1 MPVTSQHVTGF
12 VVGLGVA
19 AAGFYFYKMNQKQV
33 DAWLESQ
40 GVHLPGASA
49 SDYSSMTL
57 EELVRQKENLEDLI
71 AEREYA
77 AEQKPAKQNRG
88 QEASPQGKCGPARRR
103 GSPRRRL
110 PPDRPG
116 LDMPCCCT

>member
-33 DAWLESQ
+33 DTWLESQ
-40 GVHLPGASA
+40 GVHLPGSSA

-57 EELVRQKENLEDLI
+57 EELVRQKETLEDLI

-77 AEQKPAKQNRG
+77 AEQKPAAKKPSRKGVRTGTKTKTRQPK
-88 QEASPQGKCGPARRR
+88 EAVTA
-103 GSPRRRL
+103 
-110 PPDRPG
+110 
-116 LDMPCCCT
+116 

>member
-40 GVHLPGASA
+40 GIHIPGASA

-57 EELVRQKENLEDLI
+57 EELVRQKETLEDLI

-77 AEQKPAKQNRG
+77 AEHKPAAKKSRPRVKR
-88 QEASPQGKCGPARRR
+88 AGKKMRQPAAA
-103 GSPRRRL
+103 
-110 PPDRPG
+110 
-116 LDMPCCCT
+116 TA

>member
-19 AAGFYFYKMNQKQV
+19 AAGFYFYKTNQKRV

-40 GVHLPGASA
+40 GVHLPGTTA

-57 EELVRQKENLEDLI
+57 EELIREKEKLEDLI
-71 AEREYA
+71 AEREFA
-77 AEQKPAKQNRG
+77 AEQKQIEK
-88 QEASPQGKCGPARRR
+88 
-103 GSPRRRL
+103 PRRKGRQVARTKQAAKRARAQTQQ
-110 PPDRPG
+110 PQA
-116 LDMPCCCT
+116 TTA

>member
-19 AAGFYFYKMNQKQV
+19 AAGFYFYKMNQKKV

-40 GVHLPGASA
+40 GIHIPGASA
-49 SDYSSMTL
+49 SDYNSMTL
-57 EELVRQKENLEDLI
+57 EELVRQKEHLEDLI

-77 AEQKPAKQNRG
+77 VEQKPAAKKKPV
-88 QEASPQGKCGPARRR
+88 AKKPRR
-103 GSPRRRL
+103 GGVRAGTKARQPQAAIA
-110 PPDRPG
+110 
-116 LDMPCCCT
+116 